1 MLSSQ
6 RGLICGEH
14 LLGGLTNL
22 KRRISSEDQTNSRT
36 HDNGTV
42 AILDEL
48 ICPISARVI
57 FIFTLRNSICFRCGF
72 AISLSGKTGS
82 KGDGLRQRR
91 KGHAEIAPT
100 KKKNRVGQ

>member
-1 MLSSQ
+1 MPSSQ

-36 HDNGTV
+36 HDNGTAAV
-42 AILDEL
+42 LDEL
-48 ICPISARVI
+48 ICPISAHVI

-82 KGDGLRQRR
+82 KRDGVWERR
-91 KGHAEIAPT
+91 KGHAKIAPT
-100 KKKNRVGQ
+100 KKKNRFGQ